1 MAKKIILCFD
11 GTWNEPETLKD
22 DRVSPTNVLKFVR
35 AISPNDKMNREQVVY
50 YETGV
55 GTGGMG
61 RLDKI
66 IGGGTG
72 LGVSANIHSGYRF
85 LANNY
90 NEGDKIFVLGFSRG
104 AYTARS
110 MVGMIGCV
118 GLLKKVDMEFV
129 PQAYA
134 YYRTE
139 PGKRSASRH
148 HTLITQLLERRQP
161 DIKFMGV
168 WDTVG
173 ALGAP
178 TPLLGKISKKF
189 WVGFHDTTL
198 SPLIENACQ
207 ALAID
212 ERRGPFQ
219 PSLWSQGNGRTQVQQ
234 VWFAG
239 VHSNVGGGYPDSG
252 LSDMALEWMIKR
264 ACECGLTIDDEFCLK
279 KIQPEPLGKAM
290 DSYSLGYR
298 WLEKLRVPP
307 YIRTIG
313 SSGLGEMIH
322 ESVIER
328 MKDTRMQYRPANL
341 IGAST
346 SIDALI
352 TEAGNH
358 TCLEVLG
365 NTLPVC
371 RKRETTRYPLDEMA
385 GRLTIDGQPERSCE
399 LIDFSPLGGVKI
411 KADTDN
417 LEPGTSATLES
428 DITGQ
433 QPVTMVW
440 RNGECMGLKFAA
452 RL

>member
-1 MAKKIILCFD
+1 MAKRIILCFD

-22 DRVSPTNVLKFVR
+22 NRVNPTNVLKFVR
-35 AISPNDKMNREQVVY
+35 AISPCDKTNCEQVVY

-61 RLDKI
+61 QLDKL

-72 LGVSANIHSGYRF
+72 LGISANIHAGYRF

-90 NEGDKIFVLGFSRG
+90 NKGDDIFVLGFSRG

-110 MVGMIGCV
+110 LVGMISCV
-118 GLLKKVDMEFV
+118 GLLKKADMEFV

-139 PGKRSASRH
+139 PDKRSASRH
-148 HTLITQLLERRQP
+148 HTLITQLLESRQP

-178 TPLLGKISKKF
+178 TPLLGKISKKL

-198 SPLIENACQ
+198 SALVEHACQ

-219 PSLWSQGNGRTQVQQ
+219 PALWEQDNGRTQVQQ

-239 VHSNVGGGYPDSG
+239 VHSNVGGGYPNSG
-252 LSDMALEWMIKR
+252 LSDVAMEWMLKR

-279 KIQPEPLGKAM
+279 KLQPDPLGKAM

-298 WLEKLRVPP
+298 MLEKLRVPP
-307 YIRTIG
+307 YIRPIG
-313 SSGLGEMIH
+313 NSGLGEMIH

-328 MKDTRMQYRPANL
+328 LQDSRLRYRPANL
-341 IGAST
+341 IGESANL
-346 SIDALI
+346 DGLL
-352 TEAGNH
+352 TETGDH
-358 TCLEVLG
+358 TCLDVFG
-365 NTLPVC
+365 KALPVC
-371 RKRETTRYPLDEMA
+371 RKREATRHPLEKMT
-385 GRLTIDGQPERSCE
+385 GRLSIDGQPERICE

-411 KADTDN
+411 TADAG
-417 LEPGTSATLES
+417 LEPGINATLES
-428 DITGQ
+428 DITGR

-452 RL
+452 

>member
-1 MAKKIILCFD
+1 MAKRIILCFD
-11 GTWNEPETLKD
+11 GTWNEPETLKN
-22 DRVSPTNVLKFVR
+22 DRVNPTNVLKFVR
-35 AISPNDKMNREQVVY
+35 AINPSDETGHEQVVY

-55 GTGGMG
+55 GTGGLG
-61 RLDKI
+61 QLDKL

-90 NEGDKIFVLGFSRG
+90 HEGDAIFVLGFSRG

-110 MVGMIGCV
+110 LVGMISSV

-139 PGKRSASRH
+139 PDKRSASRH
-148 HTLITQLLERRQP
+148 HTLIKQLLDSRQP

-178 TPLLGKISKKF
+178 TPLLGKISKKL

-198 SPLIENACQ
+198 SPLIEHACQ

-219 PSLWSQGNGRTQVQQ
+219 PSLWSQKNGRTQVQQ

-252 LSDMALEWMIKR
+252 LSDIALEWMIKR
-264 ACECGLTIDDEFCLK
+264 ACECGLTVDENYFLT
-279 KIQPEPLGKAM
+279 KIQPDSLGKAM
-290 DSYSLGYR
+290 NSYSLGYR
-298 WLEKLRVPP
+298 MLEKLGVPP
-307 YIRTIG
+307 HIRSIG

-322 ESVIER
+322 QSVIDR
-328 MKDTRMQYRPANL
+328 MRDAQLQYRPINL
-341 IGAST
+341 INESA
-346 SIDALI
+346 DLNELM
-352 TEAGNH
+352 TESGDH
-358 TCLEVLG
+358 ICLDVLG
-365 NTLPVC
+365 KTLPVC
-371 RKRETTRYPLDEMA
+371 RTRETTRHPLYRMA
-385 GRLTIDGQPERSCE
+385 GKLSIDGQPERSCE
-399 LIDFSPLGGVKI
+399 LIDFSPMGGVKI
-411 KADTDN
+411 KADTD

-428 DITGQ
+428 DITGRQ
-433 QPVTMVW
+433 TVTMVW
-440 RNGECMGLKFAA
+440 RNDEFMGLKFAA
-452 RL
+452 